1 MKTSSNMP
9 RPFPLSMRRTVT
21 CHSVSDTRRYSHDD
35 RPGYV
40 RSRCAQKARG
50 SKSVENA
57 KVWPTLSVS
66 NSANTCDARSP
77 NGKPRKSTVR
87 IIWPYY
93 PYMTGAL
100 PSGRTDASLPV
111 SNTGIMIMIASVSLV
126 ILFEWPS
133 ATIKRY
139 DIMINSCERL
149 AKLHGLDVWKVDIS
163 GSIGENQ
170 SEH

>member
-1 MKTSSNMP
+1 
-9 RPFPLSMRRTVT
+9 
-21 CHSVSDTRRYSHDD
+21 
-35 RPGYV
+35 
-40 RSRCAQKARG
+40 
-50 SKSVENA
+50 
-57 KVWPTLSVS
+57 
-66 NSANTCDARSP
+66 
-77 NGKPRKSTVR
+77 
-87 IIWPYY
+87 
-93 PYMTGAL
+93 MTGAL